1 MSLTVTYDRLKRLVD
16 SGVREPCT
24 TVERLSHLRGL
35 LSELDDKVLAAM
47 ENMFTGLGDR
57 TRLQILKLIAEE
69 ELCVCEISA
78 ALELAQPTT
87 SHHLRILERGGLVSS
102 RHKGRWVFYR
112 LANPRVK
119 KMFEDV
125 LKIVKEGM

>member
-78 ALELAQPTT
+78 ALELTQPTT